1 MHQTYRPHR
10 ALSERE
16 SAICEDNRA
25 LQFDNC
31 GREAL
36 TFSTSERL
44 IEKLAQI
51 GAVLCFDLSRS
62 VLTMDSGY
70 QQCWGAVKW
79 RSVFSRSERRL
90 IPER

>member
-1 MHQTYRPHR
+1 MLQTYRPHR

-36 TFSTSERL
+36 AFSTSERL

-51 GAVLCFDLSRS
+51 GAV
-62 VLTMDSGY
+62 
-70 QQCWGAVKW
+70 
-79 RSVFSRSERRL
+79 
-90 IPER
+90 

>member
-25 LQFDNC
+25 LQFDNR

-36 TFSTSERL
+36 AFSTSEQL

-51 GAVLCFDLSRS
+51 GAVLCFDHSRP
-62 VLTMDSGY
+62 VLTMGSGC
-70 QQCWGAVKW
+70 QK
-79 RSVFSRSERRL
+79 
-90 IPER
+90 